1 MRKPGAAIACYLA
14 APGKS
19 RADRRRDNMAVI
31 PARWRASSAA
41 IVLLASG
48 IAAQELDLRDV
59 EGRIEYAWFTEDA
72 NTLRN
77 LIRTAEGALPKS
89 ADSAFARYQLGF
101 AHYRLG
107 QLLAQ
112 RKDAG
117 AGEAFSGCVDELD
130 RAVEVNEEFADAYA
144 LQSACYV
151 SLASL
156 QAWRAVVYGPQGD
169 AKLDKARQLAP
180 RNPRVVLLDA
190 VADAEKPKAL
200 GGDKARA
207 HTKIKRAVEL
217 FEATAEPAAGEPNWG
232 AAEAYLYLGRGL
244 MQAGDTLGA
253 RNALEQAL
261 IIAPEFAAARRELQ
275 RLTGGP
281 RQ

>member
-1 MRKPGAAIACYLA
+1 MMLLA
-14 APGKS
+14 AG
-19 RADRRRDNMAVI
+19 V
-31 PARWRASSAA
+31 
-41 IVLLASG
+41 G
-48 IAAQELDLRDV
+48 AQELDMRDI

-72 NTLRN
+72 NTLHN

-89 ADSAFARYQLGF
+89 ADSAFGRYQLGF

-117 AGEAFSGCVDELD
+117 AGEAFSGCVEELD
-130 RAVEVNEEFADAYA
+130 HAVEANEQFADAYA
-144 LQSACYV
+144 LQSACYA

-156 QAWRAVVYGPQGD
+156 QAWKAVVYGPQSD
-169 AKLDKARQLAP
+169 ARLDKARQLAP

-190 VADAEKPKAL
+190 VADGEKPKAF

-207 HTKIKRAVEL
+207 QTKIKHAVEL
-217 FEATAEPAAGEPNWG
+217 FEGATEPATDEPNWG
-232 AAEAYLYLGRGL
+232 AAEAYFYFGRGL

-253 RNALEQAL
+253 RNALEQSL

-275 RLTGGP
+275 RLTGAV
-281 RQ
+281 RR